1 MSTRKRLNPEESRLL
16 ALQAARQQLIEG
28 GPQSVTLKA
37 VAERIDRT
45 HANLLHHFGS
55 AQELQNALA
64 VYLAEVVCES
74 VAEAFRAARIGEGS
88 PREVVNLA
96 FDAFDAEGGGAL
108 VMWILSTG
116 HEAALD
122 PVMDLIR
129 TLLDQLAKDY
139 ASESGDARA
148 LHKVALPI
156 VLIALGDG
164 LIGEML
170 ADSLGNERGDSRSIA
185 ERMLIEA
192 LARQMGL
199 APS

>member
-1 MSTRKRLNPEESRLL
+1 MSTRKRLSPDESRLL
-16 ALQAARQQLIEG
+16 ALQAARQQLIDG

-55 AQELQNALA
+55 AHELQKALA
-64 VYLAEVVCES
+64 VYLAKIVCES
-74 VAEAFRAARIGEGS
+74 VAEAFRAARIGEGT
-88 PREVVNLA
+88 PREVVDLA

-108 VMWILSTG
+108 VMWMLATG
-116 HEAALD
+116 HQAALD

-129 TLLDQLAKDY
+129 TLLDELAEEY

-156 VLIALGDG
+156 VLMALGDG
-164 LIGEML
+164 LIGGML
-170 ADSLGNERGDSRSIA
+170 ADRLEVERGDPRS
-185 ERMLIEA
+185 
-192 LARQMGL
+192 
-199 APS
+199 